1 MKTGKNRQMS
11 KNNAPQHSRRDFL
24 TLMGTASGAAGASG
38 LIHPAALAAAQATRS
53 DEVVLPPRLAEAPQ
67 GTPNIVLILL
77 DDVGY
82 GASSTFGGP
91 IQTPEIDRLASRG
104 LRYNNFRVCAQ
115 CSPTR
120 ASLLTGRN
128 DHSVGFG
135 SVGYGRARGY
145 DWIWPKSCVGIPEVL
160 RRNGFSTAAFGKW
173 HNTPIWETNPV
184 GPFDRWPTGLGFEHF
199 YGFVCGMNDEW
210 EPALYRN
217 TTPVEPT
224 ATPEQG
230 YYLTTDL
237 ANEALAWVQTHQSL
251 APDKPYFLYFATG
264 ATHEPLQ
271 VPKEWVDKYRGQ
283 FDQGWDKLRE
293 ETFARQKKLGVI
305 PANADLTTRVKEL
318 PAWDSFSV
326 EERKYLSRQMEV
338 YAGYLAATD
347 YEVGRM
353 VKAIQNGP
361 GGDNTLIF
369 WIVGDNG
376 ASSEGG
382 VEGSSNYQAPLPV
395 GSVQDRVQH
404 MDELGS
410 PISRNHYASG
420 WAWAMCTPFRWQ
432 KLIGSDYGGTTNPL
446 IMSWPARIK
455 DNGGLR
461 SQFAH
466 VNGIA
471 ATIYESVGIKFPTVV
486 DGVEQVPLAGAS
498 FVDSFDDA
506 AAPSHHHVQVFE
518 QWGNRAIY
526 KDGWIACARH
536 TVPWLPDPKTDYFED
551 RWELYHVAK
560 DFSEAHDVAEQFPEK
575 LKELQ
580 ALFDVEAVSYNI
592 YPLGGSSYK
601 APSSTENR
609 REFVF
614 YPSLPRI
621 PPWAAPSFTDSHRI
635 TADVVIPAGGAEGV
649 LVTLGTRLGGFS
661 LYVKDNH
668 LVYDCNFYRVEHD
681 VLTSSIPLP
690 QGKVE
695 LVYEFT
701 REDSSKLRQGT
712 GRIFINGQKA
722 GEVKTHGPSAEVF
735 GAFNIGQARISPVSS
750 AYTLPFKF
758 TGSIEKVRVKL
769 T

>member
-1 MKTGKNRQMS
+1 
-11 KNNAPQHSRRDFL
+11 
-24 TLMGTASGAAGASG
+24 
-38 LIHPAALAAAQATRS
+38 
-53 DEVVLPPRLAEAPQ
+53 
-67 GTPNIVLILL
+67 
-77 DDVGY
+77 
-82 GASSTFGGP
+82 
-91 IQTPEIDRLASRG
+91 
-104 LRYNNFRVCAQ
+104 
-115 CSPTR
+115 
-120 ASLLTGRN
+120 
-128 DHSVGFG
+128 
-135 SVGYGRARGY
+135 
-145 DWIWPKSCVGIPEVL
+145 
-160 RRNGFSTAAFGKW
+160 
-173 HNTPIWETNPV
+173 
-184 GPFDRWPTGLGFEHF
+184 
-199 YGFVCGMNDEW
+199 
-210 EPALYRN
+210 
-217 TTPVEPT
+217 
-224 ATPEQG
+224 
-230 YYLTTDL
+230 
-237 ANEALAWVQTHQSL
+237 
-251 APDKPYFLYFATG
+251 
-264 ATHEPLQ
+264 
-271 VPKEWVDKYRGQ
+271 
-283 FDQGWDKLRE
+283 
-293 ETFARQKKLGVI
+293 
-305 PANADLTTRVKEL
+305 
-318 PAWDSFSV
+318 
-326 EERKYLSRQMEV
+326 
-338 YAGYLAATD
+338 
-347 YEVGRM
+347 
-353 VKAIQNGP
+353 
-361 GGDNTLIF
+361 
-369 WIVGDNG
+369 
-376 ASSEGG
+376 
-382 VEGSSNYQAPLPV
+382 
-395 GSVQDRVQH
+395 

-446 IMSWPARIK
+446 IVSWPARIK

-471 ATIYESVGIKFPTVV
+471 ATIYESVGIEFPTVV

-580 ALFDVEAVSYNI
+580 ALFDVEAMSYNI